1 MLRAAIA
8 RHLPGHRTGASATRP
23 ASGYDVAMMDTRGAA
38 SGAFTA
44 QAVAD
49 GETAGRPEL
58 DLDELRKAEAER
70 RRMLDNLPVRR
81 PSLFPL
87 KLGVQKADQNSPIPS
102 CRFAPRTAGASGGA
116 TLPAFG

>member
-1 MLRAAIA
+1 
-8 RHLPGHRTGASATRP
+8 
-23 ASGYDVAMMDTRGAA
+23 MDTRGAA

-58 DLDELRKAEAER
+58 DLDELRKAEAGR

-81 PSLFPL
+81 PFLFHSNSGYRRQIRTRPSRAVALLLGRRVLAGAPRFPL
-87 KLGVQKADQNSPIPS
+87 SVRRWS
-102 CRFAPRTAGASGGA
+102 
-116 TLPAFG
+116 

>member
-1 MLRAAIA
+1 
-8 RHLPGHRTGASATRP
+8 
-23 ASGYDVAMMDTRGAA
+23 MDTRGAA

-49 GETAGRPEL
+49 GETAGRPEM

-81 PSLFPL
+81 PPVPTQIPGTEGRSELAHPELSLCSS
-87 KLGVQKADQNSPIPS
+87 D
-102 CRFAPRTAGASGGA
+102 GGC
-116 TLPAFG
+116 